1 MGRSIAGARA
11 DRLVPIRLLSIA
23 LLATS
28 LFAVACMHTPNP
40 APDVKYLDY
49 KIGPPDR
56 LTVTILPDPPVV
68 ESVVVRPDGMV
79 TIQLVGDV
87 PAGGRTTD
95 QLAEDIQNR
104 ISRFKRGALVTVAL
118 ASAESAT
125 ITVLGEVRN
134 PTTFSLV
141 RQMRISDAL
150 GTVGGPT
157 LFANEDSIQ
166 VVRAGGTPKV
176 IPVDL
181 EAIRDGD
188 LRTNIQ
194 LYGGDIVYVPPT
206 VLVKIGYAIQQVLFP
221 FTPFFG
227 VAAAASGWA
236 TH

>member
-1 MGRSIAGARA
+1 MA
-11 DRLVPIRLLSIA
+11 
-23 LLATS
+23 
-28 LFAVACMHTPNP
+28 LFAVACVHSPSP

-49 KIGPPDR
+49 TIGPPDR
-56 LTVTILPDPPVV
+56 LTVSILPDPPVIENV
-68 ESVVVRPDGMV
+68 IVRPDGMI

-87 PAGGRTTD
+87 PAGGRTTE
-95 QLAEDIQNR
+95 QLAADIQNR

-118 ASAESAT
+118 ASAESAV

-134 PTTFSLV
+134 PTTFALV
-141 RQMRISDAL
+141 RQMRVSDVL

-157 LFANEDSIQ
+157 LFANEDEIQ
-166 VVRAGGTPKV
+166 VVRPGSPPKV
-176 IPVDL
+176 IEVDL
-181 EAIRDGD
+181 DAIRDGD

-206 VLVKIGYAIQQVLFP
+206 VLVTIGYAIQQVLFP

-236 TH
+236 THP